1 MTTAKDMNTP
11 FSTAE
16 FKRVKAVRFTIFDA
30 DTITGYSVAE
40 VTDINT
46 YRDGKPAH
54 GGINDPRLGPIDV
67 RSTCETC
74 QCDLK
79 TCPGHWGHITLARP
93 MFHFG
98 FLKATHNVLRCVCYY
113 CSRLKANPNDH
124 PMRQAIKMVK
134 PKKRLQAVM
143 MCCNNKRRC
152 EVAGDDESRAAGDQL
167 EDPGKQFVGGCGYL
181 QPRYKVEATVVYIS
195 FPEGADEEAT
205 GEDRKRPMAA
215 DEALTIFR
223 RISDKDIERM
233 GFSPKLNPPS
243 QMILT
248 HLAVPPPHIRPTISM
263 GTMRSED
270 DVTAKLLDIL
280 KTNIMLKKQVESG
293 AGEHICMEFMK
304 LLQYHIYTLSD
315 NSIIGI
321 PQATT
326 KSKRPLKGIRE
337 RLKSK
342 EGRVRGFLM
351 GKRVDFCARSV
362 IGGDPNLN
370 TEQVGVPRSVALN
383 LTFPERVTP
392 FNLDWL
398 KKLVANGAS
407 TWPGARYIIREDGTR
422 VDLRYVSNPA
432 AINLQYGWKVERHMV
447 DGDYVI
453 FNRQP
458 SLHKMSMMG
467 HRAKVMPFSTLRFNL
482 AVTAPYNA
490 DFDGDEMNLHLAQ
503 SHETRSEIK
512 HMMLNPRQ
520 LVSPQGNKPV
530 MGVVQDSLLATAKY
544 TKRDTFLEKDLA
556 MNLLMW
562 LPVWDGQLPI
572 PCILRPKEMWTGKQ
586 LLSKLL
592 PPSISMKRD
601 SAIASK
607 NKKDEPDFAASD
619 CKVVI
624 QHGELLSGIV
634 CKKTIGA
641 SSGSLL
647 HLLWLDDGPEGCRN
661 FLSFLQKMVN
671 QWLTHNGFTC
681 GVADIIANDETLL
694 SVERTLKQAK
704 VEVRA
709 ILADA
714 QRGKLET
721 QPGKTMYQSFEAKV
735 NQRLN
740 AAREDAGN
748 IGSSSL
754 DERNNIIS
762 MVNAGSKGSP
772 INVAQIIACVG
783 QQNVEGARIKYG
795 FNNRSLPHFT
805 KDDYGAESRG
815 FVENSY
821 LAGLTPQEVWMHA
834 MGGREGVIDTA
845 CKTSETGYIQRRL
858 VKSMETLRVHYD
870 GTARNSVNEI
880 IQFLYGEDG
889 MDGLLIEDQPLDIMT
904 YDHQKFE
911 STFRHNY
918 DTEEYGVGWLPAEV
932 LSDIKASSD
941 QQVILDQEWEKLKNL
956 KEVICKEVF
965 PDGDSKQHI
974 PINIARLIARAK
986 QRSQQEDIGNLEQ
999 KYTPVEIV
1007 ERVER
1012 LMSELEVTRAIA
1024 EGDTIG
1030 REVEDNAK
1038 IILNAHLRTALG
1050 SKKVLQVEEM
1060 TKQSFDWLLGEIK
1073 QRFMKSLAHP
1083 GEMIGTL
1090 AAQSVGE
1097 PATQMTLNTFHFAGV
1112 GAKNVTLG
1120 VPRLK
1125 ELINVAKQC
1134 KTPSLAIYLNGNLGK
1149 EQERAKDV
1157 QSMLE
1162 HTTLQKVT
1170 SFTQIF
1176 WDPDPVNTQVEEDKE
1191 WVSEYY
1197 ELPDEDDNPA
1207 RCSPWVLRI
1216 QLSSKVMTDKKL
1228 TVREVGERVIRDFYG
1243 DLDCIFTDDNAE
1255 ELVLRIRLLKEAN
1268 EMGQAPCPFDPTDDR
1283 EDKDFK
1289 FLRSIEANILKEMT
1303 LRGLIGIRKV
1313 FMREDNIA
1321 MYNEAKGK
1329 FERSKE
1335 WVLDTDGV
1343 NMEEVM
1349 HLPEVDFRRVQSND
1363 VVEIL
1368 NVLGIE
1374 ATRKALLFHVRMV
1387 ISFDGSYVN
1396 YRHLGTLC
1404 DVMTQ
1409 RGHLMAITRHG
1420 VNRTNLGPLMQCSFE
1435 ETVEIL
1441 MDAAIYNETDY
1452 MRAVSENIIFGQLAP
1467 IGTGVMDL
1475 HLDDEKDRD
1484 EITGAVGICS
1494 LDHATPTLPGAHKQE
1509 YFSMASPAAADMAS
1523 PMPGVTPYQDE
1534 LAQDIPST
1542 GGSMMDLATPQVTP
1556 GEEMVNMGGARSPFS
1571 PMMEMGGAKSPF
1583 GEVVVTPLAGDKGY
1597 SPANTEISS
1606 PATPSHTPTSPTYS
1620 PAMQEGM
1627 SGAGGY
1633 PTTSP
1638 HYQPLSPTCS
1648 PGSPA
1653 AATPSS
1659 GVVRRSG
1666 TESGRSITA
1675 SSSPAYAPQRS
1686 HGTGSRASPMGDP
1699 KRHTPTSPA
1708 WSPTYSPSTG
1718 SAAMM
1723 RKGGYEPTSV
1733 MTSPFYTPMS
1743 PQYTPT
1749 SPLYSPTSP
1758 AGAGASPGVHVD
1770 PRATDSA
1777 MGSPGIVGEADL
1789 VGGSPVIQMLPPESP
1804 GVPTSPSYTPHQGRA
1819 TGDHTSEIVRGAAL
1833 PSGAGLTDV
1842 QDGDASSLFEAS
1854 DDEVEVA
1861 PTYSPSPGDFAST
1874 EGGAAPASVA
1884 AGRSAMGRSSAAS
1897 EYVRAST
1904 EPTVPVRRG
1913 PHPELCERE
1922 GGTSS
1927 PLGTRTGDT
1936 SVTSRAQCQDR
1947 DAGRPGGAPQ
1957 YTPTSP
1963 VREGELD

>member
-1 MTTAKDMNTP
+1 
-11 FSTAE
+11 
-16 FKRVKAVRFTIFDA
+16 
-30 DTITGYSVAE
+30 
-40 VTDINT
+40 
-46 YRDGKPAH
+46 
-54 GGINDPRLGPIDV
+54 
-67 RSTCETC
+67 
-74 QCDLK
+74 
-79 TCPGHWGHITLARP
+79 
-93 MFHFG
+93 
-98 FLKATHNVLRCVCYY
+98 
-113 CSRLKANPNDH
+113 
-124 PMRQAIKMVK
+124 
-134 PKKRLQAVM
+134 
-143 MCCNNKRRC
+143 
-152 EVAGDDESRAAGDQL
+152 
-167 EDPGKQFVGGCGYL
+167 
-181 QPRYKVEATVVYIS
+181 
-195 FPEGADEEAT
+195 
-205 GEDRKRPMAA
+205 
-215 DEALTIFR
+215 
-223 RISDKDIERM
+223 
-233 GFSPKLNPPS
+233 
-243 QMILT
+243 
-248 HLAVPPPHIRPTISM
+248 
-263 GTMRSED
+263 
-270 DVTAKLLDIL
+270 
-280 KTNIMLKKQVESG
+280 
-293 AGEHICMEFMK
+293 
-304 LLQYHIYTLSD
+304 
-315 NSIIGI
+315 
-321 PQATT
+321 
-326 KSKRPLKGIRE
+326 
-337 RLKSK
+337 
-342 EGRVRGFLM
+342 
-351 GKRVDFCARSV
+351 
-362 IGGDPNLN
+362 
-370 TEQVGVPRSVALN
+370 
-383 LTFPERVTP
+383 
-392 FNLDWL
+392 
-398 KKLVANGAS
+398 
-407 TWPGARYIIREDGTR
+407 
-422 VDLRYVSNPA
+422 
-432 AINLQYGWKVERHMV
+432 
-447 DGDYVI
+447 
-453 FNRQP
+453 
-458 SLHKMSMMG
+458 
-467 HRAKVMPFSTLRFNL
+467 
-482 AVTAPYNA
+482 
-490 DFDGDEMNLHLAQ
+490 
-503 SHETRSEIK
+503 
-512 HMMLNPRQ
+512 
-520 LVSPQGNKPV
+520 
-530 MGVVQDSLLATAKY
+530 
-544 TKRDTFLEKDLA
+544 

-586 LLSKLL
+586 LLSMLL
-592 PPSISMKRD
+592 PPTISMKRD

-619 CKVVI
+619 CKVLI
-624 QHGELLSGIV
+624 QNGELLSGIV

-661 FLSFLQKMVN
+661 FLSYLQKMVN
-671 QWLTHNGFTC
+671 QWLTHNGFSC

-704 VEVRA
+704 VEVRS

-783 QQNVEGARIKYG
+783 QQNVEGARIRYG
-795 FNNRSLPHFT
+795 FNDRSLPHFT

-870 GTARNSVNEI
+870 GTARNALNDI

-889 MDGLLIEDQPLDIMT
+889 MDGLLIEDQTLDIMT
-904 YDHQKFE
+904 YDSQKFE
-911 STFRHNY
+911 KTFKHDY
-918 DTEEYGVGWLPAEV
+918 DKEEYGVGWLPAEV
-932 LSDIKASSD
+932 LSDIRANSD
-941 QQVILDQEWEKLKNL
+941 MQQVLDAEWDRLKRL
-956 KEVICKEVF
+956 KEVICKDVF

-974 PINIARLIARAK
+974 PINITRLIGRAKERAK
-986 QRSQQEDIGNLEQ
+986 QEDMGNMQ
-999 KYTPVEIV
+999 MRYTPVEV
-1007 ERVER
+1007 VQRVEK

-1050 SKKVLQVEEM
+1050 SKKILQVEEM

-1073 QRFMKSLAHP
+1073 QRFMKSLAFP

-1125 ELINVAKQC
+1125 ELINVAKVV
-1134 KTPSLAIYLNGNLGK
+1134 KTPSLAVFLNGNLGK

-1176 WDPDPVNTQVEEDKE
+1176 WDPDPVNTRVLEDKE

-1207 RCSPWVLRI
+1207 RCGAWMLRI
-1216 QLSSKVMTDKKL
+1216 QLSNKVMTDKKL
-1228 TVREVGERVIRDFYG
+1228 TVREVGERIIRDFYG

-1255 ELVLRIRLLKEAN
+1255 ELVLRIRLLKETQ
-1268 EMGQAPCPFDPTDDR
+1268 EMNQEPGPFDPADDR

-1289 FLRSIEANILKEMT
+1289 FLRSIEANILKEMS
-1303 LRGLIGIRKV
+1303 LKGIIGIKKV
-1313 FMREDNIA
+1313 FMREDTIA
-1321 MYNEAKGK
+1321 AYNEAKGK

-1349 HLPEVDFRRVQSND
+1349 QIPEVDFTRVQSND
-1363 VVEIL
+1363 IVEIL

-1420 VNRTNLGPLMQCSFE
+1420 VNRTNLGPLMKCSFE

-1441 MDAAIYNETDY
+1441 MDAAVYNETDY

-1475 HLDDEKDRD
+1475 HMDDTREVD
-1484 EITGAVGICS
+1484 EATGTVGMCA
-1494 LDHATPTLPGAHKQE
+1494 LDHATPMLPGGHKHE
-1509 YFSMASPAAADMAS
+1509 LFSMASPVAGNSPGNAS
-1523 PMPGVTPYQDE
+1523 PLPAATPYQDE
-1534 LAQDIPST
+1534 VRADFPST
-1542 GGSMMDLATPQVTP
+1542 GGSLADLPTPEVTP
-1556 GEEMVNMGGARSPFS
+1556 GEEDPAAIGADRSPFS
-1571 PMMEMGGAKSPF
+1571 PMADAGKGFGASPF
-1583 GEVVVTPLAGDKGY
+1583 SEQASPAGEGY
-1597 SPANTEISS
+1597 SPVATDLSS

-1620 PAMQEGM
+1620 PAVPEDV
-1627 SGAGGY
+1627 GA
-1633 PTTSP
+1633 TTSP
-1638 HYQPLSPTCS
+1638 HYQPVSPTYS
-1648 PGSPA
+1648 PRSPA
-1653 AATPSS
+1653 YTPTSS
-1659 GVVRRSG
+1659 GAAERSG
-1666 TESGRSITA
+1666 TTSAARSATG
-1675 SSSPAYAPQRS
+1675 SSSPAYAPRS
-1686 HGTGSRASPMGDP
+1686 RHGSRRDGGTSPAAERL
-1699 KRHTPTSPA
+1699 KRRTSPA

-1718 SAAMM
+1718 SAAHIQ
-1723 RKGGYEPTSV
+1723 GLYDPTSV
-1733 MTSPFYTPMS
+1733 LTSPAYTPMS

-1749 SPLYSPTSP
+1749 SPVYTPTSP
-1758 AGAGASPGVHVD
+1758 GYGRAPQFSPGTSPPKVGDFAGFETSPQEQADMVAASPVV
-1770 PRATDSA
+1770 
-1777 MGSPGIVGEADL
+1777 
-1789 VGGSPVIQMLPPESP
+1789 QMLPPESP

-1819 TGDHTSEIVRGAAL
+1819 TGDRTSEIVRGAGV
-1833 PSGAGLTDV
+1833 PSAEGLTDV
-1842 QDGDASSLFEAS
+1842 VDGDDAQSLLFDAS
-1854 DDEVEVA
+1854 DDEQEVQL
-1861 PTYSPSPGDFAST
+1861 TYTPPSPMDASGGAGDAAR
-1874 EGGAAPASVA
+1874 GGAAQARQPAARRV
-1884 AGRSAMGRSSAAS
+1884 GR
-1897 EYVRAST
+1897 
-1904 EPTVPVRRG
+1904 
-1913 PHPELCERE
+1913 
-1922 GGTSS
+1922 GG
-1927 PLGTRTGDT
+1927 GK
-1936 SVTSRAQCQDR
+1936 
-1947 DAGRPGGAPQ
+1947 GGAPDHP
-1957 YTPTSP
+1957 TTSP
-1963 VREGELD
+1963 AGDGELD